1 MAKIGLNLFFILSVS
16 CLASKAFGKAS
27 AESLYESLSWR
38 IDYVIR
44 DVNNLRS
51 ELMETKS
58 VVNRLESKI
67 EKIEENATATII
79 GTNKNEEKIS
89 QSIINDKIKAVEERT
104 ESLIKN
110 QIKRQKVAVMKILF
124 ENKKLMREKVQNFE
138 SKFIMFTSD
147 IKFQMEL
154 MNASMESSVESL
166 EQSMTEHKIDT
177 NSSLMLMNASIK
189 NSVESLEQS
198 MNEHKIDTNSS
209 LMLMNADSH
218 DRLNETNLKLE
229 VMRVEFQN
237 MKDDSDTKI
246 EMTKNEIE
254 NKMNSVLQNATSGIN
269 DRLNDA
275 ESRIRSMSS
284 ENQEVVNGRW
294 SPWSSWSSC
303 SVTCGVGMKERTR
316 RCDNPA
322 PSRLGQACIGSSED
336 KEICTMNKCPFSVR
350 LVNGPHAFE
359 GRLEVYNDGQWGTVC
374 DDFFDNDA
382 AKVVCRMLDFPGD
395 VNLAEKYSAAHY
407 GRGSL
412 PILLDDVSCNGSELS
427 ITDCSHNAWS
437 LHNCNHGKDVGVA
450 CRSPPVRLVD
460 GPHRYEGRLEIY
472 HNGEWGVV
480 CDDSI
485 NDKAAR
491 VVCRMLNFPGDMNLA
506 QKYSG
511 AHYGEGSLPML
522 PVDVS
527 CNGSELRITDCSQK
541 ASVSYNCSHREYVGV
556 ACHPL
561 SVRLVNG
568 PHAFEGRLE
577 VYNDGQWGTV
587 CDDGFDNDAAKVV
600 CRMLNFSG
608 DVNLAEKYSAAH
620 YGRGSLP
627 ILLDDVSCNGSEL
640 SITECSHNAW
650 SLHNCNHG
658 EDVGVACRSPSV
670 RLVDGPHRHEGR
682 LEIYHN
688 GEWGVVCNDSINDNA
703 ASVVCRM
710 LNFPGDMN
718 LAQKYSAHY
727 GEGSLPILPV
737 DVSCNGSELRI
748 TDCSQKALGSYS
760 CSHREYV
767 GVACHPLPV
776 RLVNGPH
783 WYEGRLEIYHNGEW
797 GTVCDDYFR
806 DSAARVVCRMLNFPG
821 DVNQAAHYSRAKYG
835 EGSLPI
841 LLDDVICSGS
851 ELSITDCSHNAWGSH
866 NCGHTEDV
874 GVTCLRAPVRLVDG
888 PHRHEGRLEIYH
900 KGKWGAVCGDSFND
914 NAARVVCRM
923 LIPTGYISLH
933 RAQTL
938 ENNQNLGAQK
948 YAAYTWSSTIC
959 HQNYD
964 FAVMVV

>member
-382 AKVVCRMLDFPGD
+382 AKVVCRMLD
-395 VNLAEKYSAAHY
+395 
-407 GRGSL
+407 
-412 PILLDDVSCNGSELS
+412 
-427 ITDCSHNAWS
+427 
-437 LHNCNHGKDVGVA
+437 
-450 CRSPPVRLVD
+450 
-460 GPHRYEGRLEIY
+460 
-472 HNGEWGVV
+472 
-480 CDDSI
+480 
-485 NDKAAR
+485 
-491 VVCRMLNFPGDMNLA
+491 FPGDMNLA

-923 LIPTGYISLH
+923 LIPTGIEYYVISNTTYVISNTTYGEGPVHIRLDDVNCDGTESDIFDCLHVSSGPEDCHSGDVGVSCFSGLAVRLAGGSSDSGRVEISLD
-933 RAQTL
+933 
-938 ENNQNLGAQK
+938 GS
-948 YAAYTWSSTIC
+948 TWGTVC
-959 HQNYD
+959 ND
-964 FAVMVV
+964 